1 MFEHRILS
9 NVRLVALCF
18 VIFAAMLAHGQDEI
32 PVLRTTPGQSTV
44 KFNVKASVQLVGT
57 FEKWHATLVFAST
70 DISTGVLDVKID
82 ADSVHTGSGMKDD
95 KLKGKD
101 FLDVKDNPLITFH
114 SDKIVQTGPN
124 TFDLPGTFT
133 VRGVSKP
140 ETLTFIFTGT
150 KGSGSGDVRGTMAF
164 DRKDYGMNKG
174 ILFVTVANRV
184 EVTLDFK
191 VKRVS
196 GPPLVFKQ

>member
-9 NVRLVALCF
+9 DLRLVALCL
-18 VIFAAMLAHGQDEI
+18 VIFAATLAHGQDGI
-32 PVLRTTPGQSTV
+32 PVLRTTPGQSTI
-44 KFNVKASVQLVGT
+44 KFSIKASVQLVGT
-57 FEKWHATLVFAST
+57 FEKWHSTLVFAST
-70 DISTGVLDVKID
+70 DISTGVLDVKIE
-82 ADSVHTGSGMKDD
+82 ADSVHTGSGMKDG
-95 KLKGKD
+95 KLKSKD
-101 FLDVKDNPLITFH
+101 FLAVKDNPVITFH
-114 SDKIVQTGPN
+114 SDKIVQNGPN

-133 VRGVSKP
+133 LRGVAKP
-140 ETLTFIFTGT
+140 ETLTFTFIGV
-150 KGSGSGDVRGTMAF
+150 KGSGSGEVKGTTAF

-174 ILFVTVANRV
+174 MPFVTIADRV